1 MTEPIPSVDPHLVE
15 FAVEL
20 ARSAGRL
27 TLDWFQSASLTVD
40 HKVDGSPVTA
50 ADLAAET
57 HIRDRI
63 AQRFPDDAIIG
74 EEHPDTTGTSGRT
87 WVIDPID
94 GTKAFTKG
102 VPLYS
107 NLIALIDA
115 HGPAIG
121 VINLPGLDETV
132 AAGRGLGC
140 THQGQPCRV
149 NDHATID
156 GAYICTSETGYW
168 PGETLDRVLK
178 SPASLRTWGDAY
190 GYALVATGR
199 TEAMIDP
206 QVYPWDIAPMSV
218 IIPEAGG
225 RFTTTD
231 GSAEWRGGSGVA
243 TNGVIHQQ
251 ILDLLSGAGDPR

>member
-1 MTEPIPSVDPHLVE
+1 MDQTAPSANPDLVE

-27 TLDWFQSASLTVD
+27 TLDWFQSSTLGVD
-40 HKVDGSPVTA
+40 LKSDGTPVTA

-57 HIRDRI
+57 HIRDGISR
-63 AQRFPDDAIIG
+63 RFPDDAIIG
-74 EEHPDTTGTSGRT
+74 EEHGDITGTTGRT

-107 NLIALIDA
+107 NLIAMIDR
-115 HGPAIG
+115 HGPAVG

-149 NDHATID
+149 NDHSTID
-156 GAYICTSETGYW
+156 GTYICTSETGYW
-168 PGETLDRVLK
+168 PSDSLARVLK

-199 TEAMIDP
+199 AEAMIDP
-206 QVYPWDIAPMSV
+206 QAHPWDVAPMSV

-231 GSAEWRGGSGVA
+231 GRTDWRGGSGVA
-243 TNGVIHQQ
+243 TNGVLHQQ
-251 ILDLLSGAGDPR
+251 VLNLLSGAEGLR